1 MAKVYLSPRMKEMVG
16 NLQAGLPFTLQRD
29 GKGHIYSRRTSPY
42 CGGFDNAHWEFLKSL
57 AEMCLNG
64 LYIVQIDVS
73 VDEIAEALSEKLD
86 CKILPLQVLKW
97 TGKKM
102 LNAQE
107 FLDLARWLADRKIGA

>member
-42 CGGFDNAHWEFLKSL
+42 CGGFDDSHWEFLKSL
-57 AEMCLNG
+57 ADMCLNG

-102 LNAQE
+102 LTAQE
-107 FLDLARWLADRKIGA
+107 FLDLASWLAERNIGA